1 MNKVHNAIH
10 WLLMAGLFLYCGQVP
25 AQTQTSDI
33 PFQPYSGQAGKDV
46 VWVPTPPELVEKM
59 LDVAGV
65 TSRDYVIDLGSGDG
79 RNIIAAAKRGAR
91 SLGVEFNPDMVAL
104 SQRSAAAQGVADK
117 AMFVQGDMFE
127 ADISQATVLALFLL
141 PDNLRK
147 LQPKFAAL
155 KPGTR
160 MVMNTFGLGDWE
172 ADETHKVVNNCDY
185 WCTALLYIV
194 PARVEGIWRLAQG
207 ELILQQSYQ
216 KVTGVLRAD
225 GVSRP
230 IVDGRLRG
238 DEIAFSVEGKSYA
251 GRVTGE
257 SMSGEVKGGAT
268 WTASRLSR

>member
-1 MNKVHNAIH
+1 MNELRKTVQSM
-10 WLLMAGLFLYCGQVP
+10 LMAALVLCAGGAL
-25 AQTQTSDI
+25 AQTAEQ
-33 PFQPYSGQAGKDV
+33 PFEPYAGQAGKDV

-104 SQRSAAAQGVADK
+104 SQRAAAAQGVAGK

-147 LQPKFAAL
+147 LLPRFVAL

-194 PARVEGIWRLAQG
+194 PARVEGTWRLAQG

-216 KVTGVLRAD
+216 KISGVLRSD
-225 GVSRP
+225 GVSQA
-230 IVDGRLRG
+230 IADGRLRG
-238 DEIAFSVEGKSYA
+238 DEIAFSVDGKSYA
-251 GRVTGE
+251 GRVDGE
-257 SMSGEVKGGAT
+257 TMSGEVKSGAR